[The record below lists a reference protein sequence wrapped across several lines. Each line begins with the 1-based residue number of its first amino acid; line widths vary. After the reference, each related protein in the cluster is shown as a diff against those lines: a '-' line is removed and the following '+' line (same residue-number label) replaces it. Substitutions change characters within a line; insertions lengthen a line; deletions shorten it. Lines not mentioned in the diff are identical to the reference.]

1 MFVFT
6 FKWNKKVALLIIA
19 IAVLI
24 LCAVIFSIASGGKS
38 AGEGSGTAVKTN
50 ADRVKYL
57 ENRGWHVAENPV
69 EEKNVVIPKEFS
81 KVYETYNKLQLEQG
95 FDLSKYG
102 GLEAT
107 IYTYTVENYSGYAGN
122 VVADLYVLNYRVI
135 GGDVH
140 SLAVDGFMHGL
151 SKR

>member
-6 FKWNKKVALLIIA
+6 FKWNKKVALLIII
-19 IAVLI
+19 IAALI
-24 LCAVIFSIASGGKS
+24 LGAVIFSIANGQKSGSKNT
-38 AGEGSGTAVKTN
+38 AAVKTN
-50 ADRVKYL
+50 EERVKYL
-57 ENRGWHVAENPV
+57 QNLGWQVETSPV

-95 FDLSKYG
+95 FDLSQYS

-107 IYTYTVENYSGYAGN
+107 IYTYNVENYTGYAGR
-122 VVADLYVLNYRVI
+122 VVADLYVLNYQII
-135 GGDVH
+135 GGDIH

-151 SKR
+151 AKR